1 MLGTRVYYYPR
12 LDKPVMVAALPD
24 MGNVAG
30 LCISTLLKGLNAE
43 LFAEVYAY
51 WPPYVTYKDGVVE
64 YRQST
69 YRFYYSSRDDLVI
82 FGGDFNPTDPRR
94 LYEVCYEVVNMAQ
107 RLSVKRLYTLG
118 AALRPSVG
126 AEPRVYGAVNNSS
139 LLDVLREHNVLILEG
154 EGQITG
160 FNGLILGI
168 AMERGL
174 DAICILAEIDNP
186 EIIQPRSA
194 KRVLEKMLEIAKIR
208 GFDMSELDEE
218 EKRKRF
224 MEEQLRYMNSMLE
237 RDKGRGKG
245 RDIGIY
251 Y

>member
-1 MLGTRVYYYPR
+1 MFGARIHYSPKLEDPI
-12 LDKPVMVAALPD
+12 MVAALPD

-30 LCISTLLKGLNAE
+30 LCISTLVKGLSAE
-43 LFAEVYAY
+43 LFAEIYAY
-51 WPPYVTYKDGVVE
+51 WPPYVTYKDGVIE

-69 YRFYYSSRDDLVI
+69 YRFYTSRIDNIVI

-107 RLSVKRLYTLG
+107 RLSVKMLYTVG

-139 LLDVLREHNVLILEG
+139 LLDTLKEHNLFILEG

-168 AMERGL
+168 AMKRGL
-174 DAICILAEIDNP
+174 DAICILGEIDNP
-186 EIIQPRSA
+186 EIVQPRTA
-194 KRVLEKMLEIAKIR
+194 KRVLERLLDIAKIR
-208 GFDMSELDEE
+208 RFDMSELDEE

-224 MEEQLRYMNSMLE
+224 IEEQLRYMSSMLE
-237 RDKGRGKG
+237 RDKGR
-245 RDIGIY
+245 RDVDIY

>member
-1 MLGTRVYYYPR
+1 
-12 LDKPVMVAALPD
+12 
-24 MGNVAG
+24 
-30 LCISTLLKGLNAE
+30 
-43 LFAEVYAY
+43 
-51 WPPYVTYKDGVVE
+51 
-64 YRQST
+64 
-69 YRFYYSSRDDLVI
+69 
-82 FGGDFNPTDPRR
+82 
-94 LYEVCYEVVNMAQ
+94 
-107 RLSVKRLYTLG
+107 RLYTLG

>member
-1 MLGTRVYYYPR
+1 MLGTKAHYYPR
-12 LDKPVMVAALPD
+12 LENPTMVAALPD

-30 LCISTLLKGLNAE
+30 LCISTLVKGLNAE
-43 LFAEVYAY
+43 LFAEIYAY
-51 WPPYVTYKDGVVE
+51 WPPYVTYRDSIIE
-64 YRQST
+64 YKQST
-69 YRFYYSSRDDLVI
+69 YRFYTSSMDDLVI

-107 RLSVKRLYTLG
+107 RLSVKRLYTVG

-126 AEPRVYGAVNNSS
+126 AEPRVYGAVNSTS
-139 LLDVLREHNVLILEG
+139 LLDTLKEHNLLILEG

-174 DAICILAEIDNP
+174 DAICILGEIDNP
-186 EIIQPRSA
+186 EMIQPRTA
-194 KRVLEKMLEIAKIR
+194 KRVLERLLDVSKIR
-208 GFDMSELDEE
+208 TFDMSELDEE
-218 EKRKRF
+218 ERRKRF
-224 MEEQLRYMNSMLE
+224 MEEQLRYMGSMLE
-237 RDKGRGKG
+237 RDKGKG
-245 RDIGIY
+245 RRSDIGIY